1 MTNLI
6 HILGDQLSFNISSL
20 KGYAKQDDII
30 LITEVWEET
39 KYVPHHKKKLIF
51 ILSAMRHFAEE
62 LEENGYKVE
71 YVKLDDAKNT
81 GSLIEELQRFS
92 DKYKPKK
99 IIVTEPSE
107 YRVLEFYN
115 QVKDSLKTEIEIRED
130 DRFICGKLE
139 FQKFFEGKK
148 TLLMENFY
156 RQMRKK
162 TALLMEKGKPIGGKW
177 NYDKENR
184 NAMPASVKPPEII
197 KFKPDAITKD
207 VINLIDKNFAENF
220 GESDGFYFATK
231 RKDAELFFEDFIEK
245 RLKDFGKYQDAM
257 REGLDFGFHSIISM
271 YINIGLLDAL
281 ECCKK
286 VEKAFIENK
295 CELNSAEGFIRQI
308 IGWREYIRGIY
319 WLKMPEY
326 KNLNFFEN
334 TRKLPNFYWNE
345 SKTDMNCM
353 KHVIKQTREN
363 AYSHHIQRLMVT
375 GNFAMLAGIRP
386 DDVDEWYM
394 AVYADAFEWVEMPNT
409 RGMATYADGGIVG
422 TKPYAASGKYI
433 NRMSNYCKNCKY
445 DVNKNTGENACPFN
459 FLYWDFIIRNQDKLA
474 KNPRMIY
481 PYLNLRNKTE
491 KEISEIT
498 NRAKEFLDKVC
509 GIL

>member
-6 HILGDQLSFNISSL
+6 HILGDQLSFSISSL
-20 KGYAKQDDII
+20 KGLSKHQDII
-30 LITEVWEET
+30 LLAEVMEET
-39 KYVPHHKKKLIF
+39 KYAPHHKKKLIF
-51 ILSAMRHFAEE
+51 ILSAMRHFAES
-62 LEENGYKVE
+62 LKAKGFKVE
-71 YVKLDDAKNT
+71 YVKLDDNKNT
-81 GSLIEELQRFS
+81 GSLISELKRFS
-92 DKYKPKK
+92 EKYKPEK

-107 YRVLEFYN
+107 FRVLEFYSKAE
-115 QVKDSLKTEIEIRED
+115 QTLKTKVEIRED

-162 TALLMEKGKPIGGKW
+162 TGLLMEKAKPVGGKW

-184 NAMPASVKPPEII
+184 NAMPANIKPPQIPRFEPDII
-197 KFKPDAITKD
+197 TQD
-207 VINLIDKNFAENF
+207 VIKLIDKNFAKNF
-220 GESDGFYFATK
+220 GESEGFFFAVC
-231 RKDAELFFEDFIEK
+231 KDNAELFFNDFIEK

-257 REGLDFGFHSIISM
+257 RENLDFGFHSIISI

-286 VEKAFIENK
+286 VEKAFIKNK
-295 CELNSAEGFIRQI
+295 CELNSVEGFIRQI

-319 WLKMPEY
+319 WMKMPEY
-326 KNLNFFEN
+326 KDLNFFEN
-334 TRKLPNFYWNE
+334 TRKLPWFYWDE

-353 KHVIKQTREN
+353 KHAIKQTREN
-363 AYSHHIQRLMVT
+363 AYSHHIQRLMVI
-375 GNFAMLAGIRP
+375 GNFAMLAGINP

-433 NRMSNYCKNCKY
+433 NRMSNYCKKCKY
-445 DVNKNTGENACPFN
+445 DVNKTTGENACPFN
-459 FLYWDFIIRNQDKLA
+459 FLYWDFIIRNKDKLE

-481 PYLNLRNKTE
+481 PYLNLKNKSE
-491 KEISEIT
+491 HEIESIQNQASEYL
-498 NRAKEFLDKVC
+498 NKVVAA
-509 GIL
+509 